1 VGDRE
6 RYRSMKHGVEPGNS
20 PEEIV
25 ANILLVDDHPA
36 NLLALE
42 AILSPLEQRLIRASS
57 GREALEWLN
66 RMPFAVV
73 LLDVRMPELDG
84 FSTAGL
90 IRNRSLEAPVPII
103 FLTAADTD
111 PADILR
117 GYKRGAVDFLMK
129 PFEADILYSK
139 VAVFVELY
147 RKEELLRRQAAQ
159 LRKQELE
166 ALENRSENR
175 FHQLLDAIPI
185 GVVVTDTERRPYYW
199 NRSILLYIG
208 EQAKLGGT
216 LLEQIHPEDTA
227 HFNAQWTTAEHGR
240 AQFELRFRLRRS
252 DACYRWHLG
261 RGVPQFGEMARL
273 TGWILTATDI
283 EDQHQALMEAQAA
296 NRIKDEFLTIVSH
309 ELRNPLNAIIG
320 WVHLLGSGGLD
331 EDRTRRAVE
340 TIERNV
346 KLQVSLIDE
355 ILDLSRIVR
364 NKMRLKTRP
373 IDLVS
378 SVQSTLTALRPAAE
392 AKRQTVEWVH
402 SDEPVFVNGDP
413 ERMQQI
419 ISNLVSNAIKFTP
432 NDGRLQIVLDHDQ
445 RDARLTVTDN
455 GLGISQEFLPHVFEA
470 FTQADSGTTRQHS
483 GLGLGLAISKRLIEL
498 HSGSIRAES
507 AGLNQGASFV
517 VTFPLLPAQS
527 RTDQQQS
534 IATAVHPESL
544 NGLTIM
550 IVDDDPDTREILTE
564 ILKGHGAEVMVAAS
578 AREALESI
586 ENSAP
591 DVLVSDIAMPGA
603 DGMALVQAVKQQAAE
618 RGRPIV
624 TIAVTGLGTPQH
636 RRSALEAGFGICMN
650 KPIEPARLI
659 DYIIGATRN

>member
-1 VGDRE
+1 MNHR
-6 RYRSMKHGVEPGNS
+6 VEPDNS
-20 PEEIV
+20 PEEVV

-42 AILSPLEQRLIRASS
+42 AILSPLGQRLIRASS
-57 GREALEWLN
+57 GHEALEQLN

-73 LLDVRMPELDG
+73 LLDVRMPDLDG

-129 PFEADILYSK
+129 PVEAEILYSK

-185 GVVVTDTERRPYYW
+185 GVVVTDAERRPYYW
-199 NRSILLYIG
+199 NRSILLYTG
-208 EQAKLGGT
+208 VPAANTKWAGT
-216 LLEQIHPEDTA
+216 LLEQIHPDDAE

-240 AQFELRFRLRRS
+240 CPFQLRFRLRRS

-283 EDQHQALMEAQAA
+283 EDQHQALLEAQTA
-296 NRIKDEFLTIVSH
+296 NRIKDEFLTVVSH

-378 SVQSTLTALRPAAE
+378 SVQSTLTAIRPTAE
-392 AKRQTVEWVH
+392 AKRQTVEWVPG
-402 SDEPVFVNGDP
+402 DEPVFVNGDP

-445 RDARLTVTDN
+445 RDGRLTVTDN
-455 GLGISQEFLPHVFEA
+455 GVGISQEFLPHVFEA
-470 FTQADSGTTRQHS
+470 FTQADSGTTRQHT

-498 HSGSIRAES
+498 HGGSIRAES
-507 AGLNQGASFV
+507 AGLNQGTTFV
-517 VTFPLLPAQS
+517 VTFPLLPSQS
-527 RTDQQQS
+527 RTNQQQS
-534 IATAVHPESL
+534 IATPVHPESL

-586 ENSAP
+586 ESSAP

-624 TIAVTGLGTPQH
+624 TVAVTGLGTPQH

-650 KPIEPARLI
+650 KPVEPARLI
-659 DYIIGATRN
+659 DYIVGATRN